1 MRKLLAI
8 SAALILCLSLS
19 ACGGDN
25 DSSDTSAAKGKSESA
40 AESAA
45 EDSKNDSSSVL
56 LGENAKEYHITGYG
70 TVDGVYSLDLAQGD
84 NYSEFVTIN
93 VDDKELG
100 SALGRFSENYTIK
113 TDASGG
119 KLGAYDLID
128 KDGISLGQLDAEE
141 IRQHFDKLLKYDS
154 VEWSYDGE
162 VRLSELDEGIVYKAP
177 VSESGAPIFINDTDK
192 DLVVWLSN
200 DVDNNE
206 YAYPYP
212 LRGIDGL
219 NRPDFN
225 IYATGSNIFVR
236 IERID
241 ADKLKTI
248 SDSVETVFAD
258 TLSSGQS
265 KSVGNAAV
273 IANAGETD
281 IKISIVTYDGGVFI
295 ETIAAKTIYAI
306 DPMQAEHIEIA

>member
-25 DSSDTSAAKGKSESA
+25 DSSDTSAAKVKSESA
-40 AESAA
+40 AESMAK
-45 EDSKNDSSSVL
+45 DSKNDSSSVL

-93 VDDKELG
+93 VDDEELG
-100 SALGRFSENYTIK
+100 KALGAFSENYTIK

-128 KDGISLGQLDAEE
+128 KDGISLGQLSAEE
-141 IRQHFDKLLKYDS
+141 IRQRFDKLLKYDTM
-154 VEWSYDGE
+154 EWSYDGE
-162 VRLSELDEGIVYKAP
+162 VRLSELDEGIVYTA
-177 VSESGAPIFINDTDK
+177 SIAESGAPVFINDTDE
-192 DLVVWLSN
+192 DMVVWISN
-200 DVDNNE
+200 DADNNE
-206 YAYPYP
+206 YAFPYP

-219 NRPDFN
+219 NRPSFN
-225 IYATGSNIFVR
+225 IFTIGSKIYVR

-241 ADKLKTI
+241 ADKLKAI
-248 SDSVETVFAD
+248 SDSVETVFVD
-258 TLSSGQS
+258 SLSSGQS
-265 KSVGNAAV
+265 RSVGNAAV

-281 IKISIVTYDGGVFI
+281 INISIVTYDGGVFT